1 MSRIKKRKNKRKNKV
16 KKLLLLLSVII
27 GVFFCSLIVYGEDV
41 FYAMKTFLYED
52 KALEIK
58 IRVEKNDDLENIN
71 LNFDNEGSC
80 DVYLRSFV
88 FVYPNNNGN
97 NGTTLSNSSVKINYG
112 DEDCWFVGED
122 NYVYYTKP
130 LKIGNRTEKPMVESM
145 EINLSEED
153 KMMLGSGELGVDIAM
168 EAVQVNNFAYKYE
181 WDMGNIGFKDLFD
194 NSSEPKESETIR
206 NKDVITLKFK

>member
-1 MSRIKKRKNKRKNKV
+1 MSRINKRKNKV
-16 KKLLLLLSVII
+16 KKLLLSVII
-27 GVFFCSLIVYGEDV
+27 GVFFCSIIVYGENV
-41 FYAMKTFLYED
+41 FYAMKIFLYED

-58 IRVEKNDDLENIN
+58 IRVEKNNDLANIN

-80 DVYLRSFV
+80 DVYLRGFV

-153 KMMLGSGELGVDIAM
+153 KMMLGSGELEMDIVM

-181 WDMGNIGFKDLFD
+181 WDMGNIGLKDLFD
-194 NSSEPKESETIR
+194 NRSKQEESKVIEKKE
-206 NKDVITLKFK
+206 VIKLNFS

>member
-1 MSRIKKRKNKRKNKV
+1 MSRINKRKNKRKNKV
-16 KKLLLLLSVII
+16 KKLLLSVII
-27 GVFFCSLIVYGEDV
+27 GVFFCSIIVYGENV
-41 FYAMKTFLYED
+41 FYAMKIFLYED

-58 IRVEKNDDLENIN
+58 IRVEKNNDLANIN

-80 DVYLRSFV
+80 DVYLRGFV

-153 KMMLGSGELGVDIAM
+153 KMMLGSGELEMDIVM

-181 WDMGNIGFKDLFD
+181 WDMGNIGLKDLFD
-194 NSSEPKESETIR
+194 NRSKQEESKVIEKKE
-206 NKDVITLKFK
+206 VIKLNFN

>member
-1 MSRIKKRKNKRKNKV
+1 MSRINKRKNKRKNKV
-16 KKLLLLLSVII
+16 KKLLLSVII
-27 GVFFCSLIVYGEDV
+27 GVFFCSIIVYGENV
-41 FYAMKTFLYED
+41 FYAMKIFLYED

-58 IRVEKNDDLENIN
+58 IRVEKNNDLANIN

-80 DVYLRSFV
+80 DVYLRGFV

-153 KMMLGSGELGVDIAM
+153 KMMLGSGELGMDIVM

-181 WDMGNIGFKDLFD
+181 WDMGNIGLKDLFD
-194 NSSEPKESETIR
+194 NRSKQEESKVIEKKE
-206 NKDVITLKFK
+206 VIKLNFS

>member
-1 MSRIKKRKNKRKNKV
+1 MSRINKRKNKV
-16 KKLLLLLSVII
+16 KKLLLSVII
-27 GVFFCSLIVYGEDV
+27 GVFFCSIIVYGENV
-41 FYAMKTFLYED
+41 FYAMKIFLYED

-58 IRVEKNDDLENIN
+58 IRVEKNNDLANIN

-80 DVYLRSFV
+80 DVYLRGFV

-153 KMMLGSGELGVDIAM
+153 KMMLGSGELGMDIVM

-181 WDMGNIGFKDLFD
+181 WDMGNIGLKDLFD
-194 NSSEPKESETIR
+194 NRSKQEESKVIEKKE
-206 NKDVITLKFK
+206 VIKLNFN

>member
-1 MSRIKKRKNKRKNKV
+1 MSRINKRKNKRKNKV
-16 KKLLLLLSVII
+16 KKLLLSVII
-27 GVFFCSLIVYGEDV
+27 GVFFCSIIVYGENV
-41 FYAMKTFLYED
+41 FYAMKIFLYED

-58 IRVEKNDDLENIN
+58 IRVEKNNDLANIN

-80 DVYLRSFV
+80 DVYLRGFV

-153 KMMLGSGELGVDIAM
+153 KMMLGSGELEMDIVM

-181 WDMGNIGFKDLFD
+181 WDMGNIGLKDLFD
-194 NSSEPKESETIR
+194 NRSKQEESKVIEKKE
-206 NKDVITLKFK
+206 VIKLNFS

>member
-1 MSRIKKRKNKRKNKV
+1 MSRINKRKNKRKNKV
-16 KKLLLLLSVII
+16 KKLLLSVII
-27 GVFFCSLIVYGEDV
+27 GVFFCSIIVYGENV
-41 FYAMKTFLYED
+41 FYAMKIFLYED

-58 IRVEKNDDLENIN
+58 IRVEKNNDLANIN

-80 DVYLRSFV
+80 NVYLRGFV

-153 KMMLGSGELGVDIAM
+153 KMMLGSGELGMDIVM

-181 WDMGNIGFKDLFD
+181 WDMGNIGLKDLFD
-194 NSSEPKESETIR
+194 NRSKQEESKVIEKKE
-206 NKDVITLKFK
+206 VIKLNFN

>member
-1 MSRIKKRKNKRKNKV
+1 MSRINKRKNKRKNKV
-16 KKLLLLLSVII
+16 KKLLLIVII
-27 GVFFCSLIVYGEDV
+27 GVFFCSIIVYGENV
-41 FYAMKTFLYED
+41 FYAMKIFLYED

-58 IRVEKNDDLENIN
+58 IRVEKNNDLANIN

-80 DVYLRSFV
+80 DVYLRGFV

-153 KMMLGSGELGVDIAM
+153 KMMLGSGELGMDIVM

-181 WDMGNIGFKDLFD
+181 WDMGNIGLKDLFD
-194 NSSEPKESETIR
+194 NRSKQEESKVIEKKE
-206 NKDVITLKFK
+206 VIKLNFN

>member
-1 MSRIKKRKNKRKNKV
+1 MSRIKKRKNKRKNKI

-58 IRVEKNDDLENIN
+58 IRVEKNNDLENIN
-71 LNFDNEGSC
+71 LNFVNEGSC
-80 DVYLRSFV
+80 DVYLRGFV
-88 FVYPNNNGN
+88 FVYPNNNGD
-97 NGTTLSNSSVKINYG
+97 NGTTLSNSSVKINYV
-112 DEDCWFVGED
+112 DEDCWFVGKD
-122 NYVYYTKP
+122 NYVYYTKQ
-130 LKIGNRTEKPMVESM
+130 LNVGNRTEKPMVESI

-153 KMMLGSGELGVDIAM
+153 KRMLGSGELEVDIVM

-181 WDMGNIGFKDLFD
+181 WDMGNIDLKDLFD
-194 NSSEPKESETIR
+194 NNSNVEESEIIEG
-206 NKDVITLKFK
+206 KGIITLEFK

>member
-1 MSRIKKRKNKRKNKV
+1 MSRINKRKNKRKNKV
-16 KKLLLLLSVII
+16 KKLLLSVII
-27 GVFFCSLIVYGEDV
+27 GVFFCSIIVYGENV
-41 FYAMKTFLYED
+41 FYAMKIFLYED

-58 IRVEKNDDLENIN
+58 IRVEKNNDLANIN

-80 DVYLRSFV
+80 DVYLRGFV

-153 KMMLGSGELGVDIAM
+153 KMMLGSGELGMDIVM

-181 WDMGNIGFKDLFD
+181 WDMGNIGLKDLFD
-194 NSSEPKESETIR
+194 NRSKQEESKVIEKKE
-206 NKDVITLKFK
+206 VIKLSGKAK

>member
-1 MSRIKKRKNKRKNKV
+1 MSRINKRKNKRKNKV
-16 KKLLLLLSVII
+16 KKLLLSVII
-27 GVFFCSLIVYGEDV
+27 GVFFCSIIVYGENV
-41 FYAMKTFLYED
+41 FYAMKIFLYED

-58 IRVEKNDDLENIN
+58 IRVEKNNDLANIN

-80 DVYLRSFV
+80 DVYLRGFV
-88 FVYPNNNGN
+88 FVYPNNNG

-153 KMMLGSGELGVDIAM
+153 KMMLGSGELGMDIVM

-181 WDMGNIGFKDLFD
+181 WDMGNIGLKDLFD
-194 NSSEPKESETIR
+194 NRSKQEESKVIEKKE
-206 NKDVITLKFK
+206 VIKLNFN

>member
-1 MSRIKKRKNKRKNKV
+1 MSLGI
-16 KKLLLLLSVII
+16 
-27 GVFFCSLIVYGEDV
+27 
-41 FYAMKTFLYED
+41 
-52 KALEIK
+52 
-58 IRVEKNDDLENIN
+58 VEKNNDLANIN

-80 DVYLRSFV
+80 DVYLRGFV

-153 KMMLGSGELGVDIAM
+153 KMMLGSGELGMDIVM
-168 EAVQVNNFAYKYE
+168 EAVQEV
-181 WDMGNIGFKDLFD
+181 
-194 NSSEPKESETIR
+194 S
-206 NKDVITLKFK
+206 

>member
-1 MSRIKKRKNKRKNKV
+1 MSRINKRKNKV
-16 KKLLLLLSVII
+16 KKLLLSVII
-27 GVFFCSLIVYGEDV
+27 GVFFCSIIVYGENV
-41 FYAMKTFLYED
+41 FYAMKIFLYED

-58 IRVEKNDDLENIN
+58 IRVEKNNDLANIN

-80 DVYLRSFV
+80 DVYLRGFV

-153 KMMLGSGELGVDIAM
+153 KMMLGSGELGMDIVM

-181 WDMGNIGFKDLFD
+181 WDMGHIGLKDLFD
-194 NSSEPKESETIR
+194 NRSKQEESKVIEKKE
-206 NKDVITLKFK
+206 VIKLNFS

>member
-1 MSRIKKRKNKRKNKV
+1 MSRINKRKDKV
-16 KKLLLLLSVII
+16 KKLLLSVII
-27 GVFFCSLIVYGEDV
+27 GVFFCSIIVYGENV
-41 FYAMKTFLYED
+41 FYAMKIFLYED

-58 IRVEKNDDLENIN
+58 IRVEKNNDLANIN

-80 DVYLRSFV
+80 DVYLRGFV

-153 KMMLGSGELGVDIAM
+153 KMMLGSGELGMDIVM

-181 WDMGNIGFKDLFD
+181 WDMGNIGLKDLFD
-194 NSSEPKESETIR
+194 NRSKQEESKVIEKKE
-206 NKDVITLKFK
+206 VIKLNFS

>member
-1 MSRIKKRKNKRKNKV
+1 MSRINKRKNKV
-16 KKLLLLLSVII
+16 KKLLLSVII
-27 GVFFCSLIVYGEDV
+27 GVFFCSIIVYGENV
-41 FYAMKTFLYED
+41 FYAMKIFLYED

-58 IRVEKNDDLENIN
+58 IRVEKNNDLANIN

-80 DVYLRSFV
+80 DVYLRGFV

-153 KMMLGSGELGVDIAM
+153 KMMLWSGELGMDIVM

-181 WDMGNIGFKDLFD
+181 WDMGNIGLKDLFD
-194 NSSEPKESETIR
+194 NRSKQEESKVIEKKE
-206 NKDVITLKFK
+206 VIKLNFS